1 MRTSEFMRR
10 PATAKRLSASAEAWE
25 KRFPSYSALRRTPQ
39 KRIYLER
46 KKTKWDKTSWKRE
59 GEMEE
64 GRRDGEK
71 RMNGSSD
78 EIIITHIRVSK
89 QPFIHECTHDGTHIL
104 TGTTAPIKLNM
115 ETSKRSHNRNY
126 VYKRT

>member
-1 MRTSEFMRR
+1 MRR

-46 KKTKWDKTSWKRE
+46 RRRSGIRQQHGRGEEKMK
-59 GEMEE
+59 GEMEK
-64 GRRDGEK
+64 G
-71 RMNGSSD
+71 MNGSSD
-78 EIIITHIRVSK
+78 ESIITYPSWYTRVTQ
-89 QPFIHECTHDGTHIL
+89 QPFIHECIQMAHIYPY
-104 TGTTAPIKLNM
+104 GDHEIEHM
-115 ETSKRSHNRNY
+115 KRSHNRNY